1 MSSQKDK
8 DKSPATPR
16 SWSGVVMPR
25 DWPLPAQYILALSVI
40 ALSLTTKSWF
50 GTYFE
55 VSIPFALTL
64 GSLLLLVLLVRP
76 GPFLVAALTGWLGT
90 MYFFVPPVGRIDE
103 LYEPEAMVG
112 WFIALVLF
120 ITALIT
126 FVLRRISDSQK
137 VELMEAKERYF
148 SLFRSIDDGFCIIEV
163 LFDDYNRPCD
173 YRFIECNPAFERH
186 TGLYDAVG
194 KRMKQLAPGHEEHW
208 FNLYG
213 KVALT
218 GVPEKLVERAGALGR
233 WFEVFAFRIGD
244 PEAHR
249 VAVIFS
255 DISSKIEY
263 EEALE
268 ASDERHRLVRL
279 ATNDVIWDWDLK
291 NNLVEWNEELKN
303 VFGYKPEDVS
313 NDIAWWYEQ
322 IHPEDREA
330 IAKSIRRAVS
340 SDANYWRGQYRFRRI
355 DGSYATVLDRGFISR
370 DDSGLAVRMIGAM
383 LDESERLEAQA
394 ALEKSEATLRAVLDA
409 LPVGVTISDIR
420 GRPVSYNK
428 AHLELWGAVPDTAI
442 DEYDRWLG
450 YWPDTGK
457 KIEGNEWAMA
467 RALTKGEVVV
477 NELVEC
483 ERFDDGQ
490 RRFFLNNA
498 APVRDA
504 EGNIVA
510 GVVAEL
516 DVTERL
522 AAERALQESEAML
535 SALVENLPLGV
546 GLADCSGNLLS
557 LNPFAVKLAGLPSN
571 AEFPLDPD
579 GYKDDYQLFDMSGAR
594 LSAHEYPLARALR
607 GDSVSE
613 WELKLISLDGMEHII
628 AHTAVPVELYPGKE
642 PLILLVIQEI
652 TERKRAEVSLRE
664 SEERFRRMADDA
676 PVVVWVTDEEGS
688 CTFISSPWE
697 KLTGQSLESAQGTGW
712 LDVVHPDD
720 RERSSENFKKARS
733 ERKGFRFDYRL
744 QRRNGSYQWAV
755 NSGKPR
761 FAEDGSYLGYI
772 GSVVDISDRKELE
785 EALKEADRKKDEF
798 LAVLAHELRNP
809 LAAIRMAMNAMK
821 RTNGEKAKFTKMTD
835 IIERQSGQLSSLIDD
850 LLDVSRITR
859 GQVVLRKKPVDLG
872 SSVAHAIEGVKD
884 TCKGKGLKLT
894 VNLPQKPL
902 IVNVDPL
909 RFSQVIG
916 NLLTNSCKFT
926 EEGEVR
932 LDVRREGNTAL
943 VYVRDTG
950 IGISPE
956 QLPKIFDMFTQV
968 KEDGRSAGVGLG
980 IGLSLAKSIIEL
992 HQGRIRASSKGAGRG
1007 SEFVVE
1013 LPIYDSVEQI
1023 SSVEKVNEGLESTS
1037 AKIHSRHVLVVD
1049 DNTDALEA
1057 VAIVLEMNGHR
1068 VQLAS
1073 DGSSALEMAE
1083 KSKPEV
1089 ILLDIGM
1096 PGMDG
1101 YEVAKRLR
1109 KTTWGARVRLVALT
1123 GWGQEKDKEKAK
1135 LAGFDA
1141 HLTKPVEPDV
1151 LERVM
1156 GGSQSTNGSSESA
1169 RP

>member
-1 MSSQKDK
+1 MSSNNNKNQ
-8 DKSPATPR
+8 SPVTPR
-16 SWSGVVMPR
+16 RWSGVVMPR
-25 DWPLPAQYILALSVI
+25 DWPLPAQYILALAVI
-40 ALSLTTKSWF
+40 ALSLIVKSWF
-50 GTYFE
+50 GTNFE

-76 GPFLVAALTGWLGT
+76 GPFLVAAFAGWLGT
-90 MYFFVPPVGRIDE
+90 MYFFVPPVGRIGE
-103 LYEPEAMVG
+103 LYEPEALVG
-112 WFIALVLF
+112 WFIALVLL
-120 ITALIT
+120 ITALIAI
-126 FVLRRISDSQK
+126 FLRRISDAQK
-137 VELMEAKERYF
+137 VELIEAKERYF

-163 LFDDYNRPCD
+163 IFDDYNRPCD
-173 YRFIECNPAFERH
+173 YRFIECNPAFEKH

-208 FNLYG
+208 FKTYG
-213 KVALT
+213 RVALT
-218 GVPEKLVERAGALGR
+218 GVPEKLVERAGALAR

-263 EEALE
+263 EEALK
-268 ASDERHRLVRL
+268 ASNERHRLVRL

-291 NNLVEWNEELKN
+291 KNFIEWNEELKN
-303 VFGYKPEDVS
+303 VFGYKPEEIAS
-313 NDIAWWYEQ
+313 DINWWYEQ

-330 IAKSIRRAVS
+330 VEESIES
-340 SDANYWRGQYRFRRI
+340 SINSGAYHWRKEYRFRRS
-355 DGSYATVLDRGFISR
+355 DGSYAAVLDRGLISH
-370 DDSGLAVRMIGAM
+370 DDSGNPVRMIGAM
-383 LDESERLEAQA
+383 LDETERLEAQA
-394 ALEKSEATLRAVLDA
+394 ALERSEATLRAVLDA
-409 LPVGVTISDIR
+409 LPVGVTISDMS

-428 AHLELWGAVPDTAI
+428 AHFDLWGDVPQTTI
-442 DEYDRWLG
+442 EEYDRWIG

-457 KIEGNEWAMA
+457 KIEGSEWAMA

-483 ERFDDGQ
+483 ERFDNGQ

-516 DVTERL
+516 DVTERR
-522 AAERALQESEAML
+522 AAERALQESQAKL
-535 SALVENLPLGV
+535 SVLVENLPLGV
-546 GLADCSGNLLS
+546 GLADSEGNLLS
-557 LNPFAVKLAGLPSN
+557 LNPFAVKLAGLPSD

-579 GYKDDYQLFDMSGAR
+579 DYKDDFQLFDMSGAR
-594 LSAHEYPLARALR
+594 LSAHEHPLPRALR
-607 GDSVSE
+607 GDFVSE
-613 WELKLISLDGMEHII
+613 WELKLRSLDGIEHII
-628 AHTAVPVELYPGKE
+628 AHSAVPVELYPGKE

-664 SEERFRRMADDA
+664 SEERFRRMADDS
-676 PVVVWVTDEEGS
+676 PVVVWVTDEEGN

-697 KLTGQSLESAQGTGW
+697 KLTGQSLESALGNGW
-712 LDVVHPDD
+712 RNVVHPDD
-720 RERSSENFKKARS
+720 REKSNEEFEKARS
-733 ERKGFRFDYRL
+733 KRRGFRFDYRI
-744 QRRNGSYQWAV
+744 QRRNGSYHWAV

-772 GSVVDISDRKELE
+772 GSVVDISDRKHLE
-785 EALKEADRKKDEF
+785 EALREADRKKDEF
-798 LAVLAHELRNP
+798 LAILAHELRNP
-809 LAAIRMAMNAMK
+809 LAAIRMAMNALK
-821 RTNGEKAKFTKMTD
+821 RTNGDRAKFTKMTE
-835 IIERQSGQLSSLIDD
+835 IIERQSGHLSSLIND

-859 GQVVLRKKPVDLG
+859 GQVVLRKEAVNLG
-872 SSVAHAIEGVKD
+872 SSVAHAIEGVRE

-902 IVNVDPL
+902 IVNADPL
-909 RFSQVIG
+909 RLSQVIG

-932 LDVRREGNTAL
+932 LDVRQEGNTAL
-943 VYVRDTG
+943 IYVRDTG

-968 KEDGRSAGVGLG
+968 KESGRAGVGLG
-980 IGLSLAKSIIEL
+980 IGLALAKSIIEL
-992 HQGRIRASSKGAGRG
+992 HQGKIRASSKGAGRG

-1013 LPIYDSVEQI
+1013 LPIYNSVEQI
-1023 SSVEKVNEGLESTS
+1023 SSLEKFHEGSKSTS
-1037 AKIHSRHVLVVD
+1037 VEIRSRHVLVID

-1073 DGSSALEMAE
+1073 DGLSALKMAE
-1083 KSKPEV
+1083 KSRPEV
-1089 ILLDIGM
+1089 IFLDIGM

-1109 KTTWGARVRLVALT
+1109 KTAWGARVRLVAMT
-1123 GWGQEKDKEKAK
+1123 GWGQEKDKKKAK

-1141 HLTKPVEPDV
+1141 HLTKPVEPEE

-1156 GGSQSTNGSSESA
+1156 GGSQSTGGSSESA